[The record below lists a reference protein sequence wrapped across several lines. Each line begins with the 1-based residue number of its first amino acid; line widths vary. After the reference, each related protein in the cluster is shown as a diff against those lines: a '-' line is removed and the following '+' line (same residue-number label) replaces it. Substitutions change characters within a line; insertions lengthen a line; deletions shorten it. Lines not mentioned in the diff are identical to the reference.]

1 VSGADQ
7 RRVAGGARATAL
19 FAVGV
24 AGGIVAGMMMWG
36 GAMGISRRSL
46 YSTSP
51 LARFAALGALVGR
64 RGVDVALVLRDYVRW
79 ETRPGLRRRGER
91 MLRALERDLN

>member
-1 VSGADQ
+1 MSGAEQ
-7 RRVAGGARATAL
+7 HRLAGDARAAAL
-19 FAVGV
+19 FVVGV
-24 AGGIVAGMMMWG
+24 AGGVVVGLMMWG
-36 GAMGISRRSL
+36 GAMGVSRRSL
-46 YSTSP
+46 YSGSP